1 MPTTQGMK
9 PGGYYNAHSD
19 AQRAAIDVFLP
30 WLVESV
36 SELPVAKGSESPLV
50 ILDIGSSQGAN
61 AIHAMHRLVE
71 AVRRHTNAPA
81 WLFFSD
87 LPTNDYN
94 QVFANLFRDGTAAF
108 AEPDVFTGAV
118 AGSAYK
124 PIVPAHTVHIATS
137 FNMVGWYDS
146 LPDDRLPHYI
156 QPNGPKHPSNRAS
169 VSDAER
175 EPFRVQSDIDLRKF
189 YQAQAQELVPG
200 GKLLL
205 QVFGRSDLHSTTD
218 GLYDVL
224 SDALLATVDSGDLPA
239 KYYDD
244 LIIPIYCRSAR
255 ELTSPLQS
263 DPLLAQAFRIDKV
276 DTREVSVPFNVE
288 RARTGDIAAWAR
300 SYTRFFRA
308 VTETNVKLAMPA
320 SVDVEQTAEKIYRA
334 WSACSL
340 LIQRATSFIT
350 SRSRRCSRELDA
362 LRNIL
367 GAIWVN
373 LVTSVIMD

>member
-1 MPTTQGMK
+1 MAITT
-9 PGGYYNAHSD
+9 AHSD
-19 AQRAAIDVFLP
+19 AQRTAIDVFLP

-36 SELPVAKGSESPLV
+36 PELPVDKGSESPLV

-71 AVRRHTNAPA
+71 AVRRHTDAQA

-87 LPTNDYN
+87 LPTNDFN
-94 QVFANLFRDGTAAF
+94 QVFANLFRDGTSAF

-146 LPDDRLPHYI
+146 LPDARLSHFI

-169 VSDAER
+169 VSAAEK
-175 EPFRVQSDIDLRKF
+175 EPFRVQSEIDLRKF
-189 YQAQAQELVPG
+189 LPSAGPRACSRWQAAVAGFWPERPALDDRRTLRRAIRRPAGHSRQRRPAGEVLRRLDHPH
-200 GKLLL
+200 LLPL
-205 QVFGRSDLHSTTD
+205 G
-218 GLYDVL
+218 
-224 SDALLATVDSGDLPA
+224 A
-239 KYYDD
+239 
-244 LIIPIYCRSAR
+244 
-255 ELTSPLQS
+255 ELTSPLES

-276 DTREVSVPFNVE
+276 DTREVSVPFNAE
-288 RARTGDIAAWAR
+288 CAHARATSQRGHAVIPGFFAR
-300 SYTRFFRA
+300 SPRPTSSSPC
-308 VTETNVKLAMPA
+308 PA
-320 SVDVEQTAEKIYRA
+320 RSTPCRPPKKSISG
-334 WSACSL
+334 WSDCSL
-340 LIQRATSFIT
+340 LIQRTTSFTT
-350 SRSRRCSRELDA
+350 SRSRRCLRELDA

-367 GAIWVN
+367 GAIWVD